1 MIEIVY
7 SGIWYMGKKERFGEC
22 KKKTIAEF
30 KERLSTEVRRQEKL
44 NIAEEWDFKK
54 REVTGEINSKNAIW
68 MG

>member
-1 MIEIVY
+1 MEY
-7 SGIWYMGKKERFGEC
+7 DIWEKKKDLENV
-22 KKKTIAEF
+22 KKTIAEF